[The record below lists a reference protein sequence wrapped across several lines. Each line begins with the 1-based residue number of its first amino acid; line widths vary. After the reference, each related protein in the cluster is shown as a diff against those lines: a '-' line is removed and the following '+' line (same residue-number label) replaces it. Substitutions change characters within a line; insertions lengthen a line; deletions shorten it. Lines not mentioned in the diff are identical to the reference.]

1 MEQIFPLLIGLAIFA
16 YKIYENFNKQKEED
30 RKRNLKR
37 PAQMQQAAPPPVQK
51 AKSYTPPPPPV
62 FKQPEQHLVQ
72 KRIQTDTKLSDEM
85 PAEVTRVR
93 NERERVKR
101 LKLEP
106 VALENGEGVNFD
118 LRRAIIQQ
126 AILER
131 PYKY

>member
-106 VALENGEGVNFD
+106 VALENGEEVNFD